1 MNLSNWL
8 QVYQLICGYF
18 SPYLCSSLLHNS
30 IVQRV
35 VMFHPHELAPK
46 RFVTVTELDVMEMT
60 KLLEMRKED

>member
-1 MNLSNWL
+1 MHSLPVTTLLYSSSG
-8 QVYQLICGYF
+8 YQLICGYF
-18 SPYLCSSLLHNS
+18 RT
-30 IVQRV
+30 VQRV